1 MSMYDDHF
9 EKAISHLK
17 QEGRYRVFANLGRYV
32 GSYPQSAF
40 YDEQKK
46 REVTIWCSNDYLCMG
61 HHPRV
66 IIAAKAAAEAL
77 GAGSGGT
84 RNISGNHKLI
94 VELEEELAE
103 LHQKESALLFTS
115 GYISNEATLS
125 TLGRILPDP
134 VFLSDELNHA
144 SMIEGIVHSK
154 AEKHVYR
161 HEDLAHLESL
171 LQSFPIERPKI
182 IAFESIYSMDGH
194 ISQMHQICDLAEK
207 YNAFTYVD
215 ETHGV
220 GVYGP
225 RGGGIAEQEGLLDR
239 LDIIQ
244 GGLGKGYGVV
254 GGFITAKAT
263 IVDAIRSYGPGFIFT
278 TSLPPAVAGA
288 ALASVKHLKK
298 SSKERTELHQRV
310 AQAKEALQ
318 AAGLPIHQA
327 PGHMIPLMVRDS
339 KLCTEVT
346 NRLLDEHDIYIQ
358 PINYPTVPKGSERLR
373 ITPSPAHTLRD
384 IENLVGA
391 LVSVWKSLQI
401 RMAA

>member
-1 MSMYDDHF
+1 MSTYDHHF
-9 EKAISHLK
+9 EQAISRLK

-40 YDEQKK
+40 YDQQKK

-66 IIAAKAAAEAL
+66 TVAAKAAIEAL

-94 VELEEELAE
+94 VELEEELAD

-125 TLGRILPDP
+125 TLGRILPNP
-134 VFLSDELNHA
+134 VFFSDELNHA

-161 HEDLAHLESL
+161 HEDLKHLESL
-171 LQSFPIERPKI
+171 LESFPKERPKI

-194 ISQMHQICDLAEK
+194 ISQIRQICELAEK
-207 YNAFTYVD
+207 YNAFTFVD

-225 RGGGIAEQEGLLDR
+225 RGGGIAEQEGLMDR
-239 LDIIQ
+239 VDIIQ
-244 GGLGKGYGVV
+244 GGLGKGFGVV
-254 GGFITAKAT
+254 GGFITAKAA

-298 SSKERTELHQRV
+298 SNQERAELHTKV
-310 AQAKEALQ
+310 AQTKHALQ
-318 AAGLPIHQA
+318 TAGLPIYEA
-327 PGHMIPLMVRDS
+327 PGHMIPLMIGDS

-346 NRLLDEHDIYIQ
+346 DRLLDEHDIYIQ
-358 PINYPTVPKGSERLR
+358 PINYPTVPKGTERLR
-373 ITPSPAHTLRD
+373 ITPSPAHTVKD
-384 IENLVGA
+384 IENLVSA

-401 RMAA
+401 KMAA